1 MINLKMDRRKFIQ
14 QSVSVFCLAQFG
26 ALLSACNRHRFV
38 RPSEDLDLGSV
49 RELLYSQVHVP
60 ARAALVFRD
69 INGWRALSTRCT
81 YIPCDLTYQDP
92 VLLCP
97 CCRSRFDLEGRKLE
111 GSLAPD
117 NLPWME
123 MFYKDGR
130 LYANPAKIVPA
141 TYRFTTPE
149 IEASIKLLRER
160 IKDEG
165 VGDEAKI
172 PEVLLGE
179 GNRDSG
185 KMFLDEDPDLIKSI
199 DEIK

>member
-1 MINLKMDRRKFIQ
+1 MNRRRFIRDAAGYL
-14 QSVSVFCLAQFG
+14 CLAQLGLFT
-26 ALLSACNRHRFV
+26 SSCNRHRFV
-38 RPSEDLDLGSV
+38 RPAEELDLGSV
-49 RELLYSQVHVP
+49 RELLYSQVHIP

-81 YIPCDLTYQDP
+81 YIPCDLTFQEP
-92 VLLCP
+92 ILLCP
-97 CCRSRFDLEGRKLE
+97 CCRSQFDLEGRKLQ

-123 MFYKDGR
+123 MYYKEGR
-130 LYANPAKIVPA
+130 LYANPGKVVSA

-149 IEASIKLLRER
+149 IETSIKLLRER
-160 IKDEG
+160 IKEEG

-179 GNRDSG
+179 GGRDSG
-185 KMFLDEDPDLIKSI
+185 KMFIDEDPELIQSI
-199 DEIK
+199 DQIK